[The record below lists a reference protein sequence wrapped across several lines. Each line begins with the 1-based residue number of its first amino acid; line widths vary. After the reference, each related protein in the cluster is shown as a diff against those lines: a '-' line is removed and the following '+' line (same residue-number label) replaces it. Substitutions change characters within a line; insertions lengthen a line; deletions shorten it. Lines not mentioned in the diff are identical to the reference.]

1 MWRWYRKDDYV
12 SGDVVLYIDFLNVR
26 EKKIDFSFIVYGKVE
41 VGCVVYLWFFIFDI
55 FKVCFIKGRREVLE
69 IID

>member
-26 EKKIDFSFIVYGKVE
+26 EKKIDFSFIVYGEVE
-41 VGCVVYLWFFIFDI
+41 VGCVVYLWFSIFDI